1 MFESR
6 VLSTGVRAYFRQDL
20 ACAMCLSEEAPG
32 KPPEASGKT
41 YGYGLRRL
49 TESVRKEP
57 EAAGRPRPGGLR
69 QAPEAFSRPTVALGR
84 PQRIYAL
91 HVSRKKTAT

>member
-1 MFESR
+1 MQTYQQTKQYKQVFESR

-69 QAPEAFSRPTVALGR
+69 QASSAFRVASKD
-84 PQRIYAL
+84 P
-91 HVSRKKTAT
+91 

>member
-1 MFESR
+1 VQTYQQTKQYKQVFESR

-41 YGYGLRRL
+41 YGYGIRRL
-49 TESVRKEP
+49 TESGRKEP

-69 QAPEAFSRPTVALGR
+69 QASSAFRVASKD
-84 PQRIYAL
+84 P
-91 HVSRKKTAT
+91 